1 MPARRAPALLSVV
14 ILVAC
19 AHRKDEAAPA
29 PAAVHE
35 PAPESEQFAF
45 VSTDNNTAA
54 RTEAPEEGEGEIA
67 GDFAV
72 KSPDAA
78 KELAQAAVADRLDKK
93 KTWRT
98 SPVLPTTWPASERAV
113 AVYFYPMAANPHS
126 LEHYQLF
133 SAAYRVDVSLV
144 DGTTKVVPIAKAKM
158 IGTVTDTRPT
168 SLERRELDIAEAAL
182 VRQLLGADIASGE
195 NNYWGYLKFMHE
207 HPEIG
212 RDIEKRAGSFVKWV
226 KHKDD

>member
-1 MPARRAPALLSVV
+1 MPRRRAPALLSIV
-14 ILVAC
+14 IAFGC

-29 PAAVHE
+29 PVVEHE
-35 PAPESEQFAF
+35 PAPTGDQFAF
-45 VSTDNNTAA
+45 VSTDNNQAA
-54 RTEAPEEGEGEIA
+54 EGRVVEEGQGEIA

-78 KELAQAAVADRLDKK
+78 KEIAEAAVADRLDKK

-98 SPVLPTTWPASERAV
+98 SPVLPTSWPASERAV

-126 LEHYQLF
+126 LEHFQLF

-144 DGTTKVVPIAKAKM
+144 DGTTKVLPIAKPKM

-168 SLERRELDIAEAAL
+168 SLERRELEIAESAL

-212 RDIEKRAGSFVKWV
+212 RDIEKRAGPFVKWV
-226 KHKDD
+226 KHKD